1 MEICLDTKKTTTTS
15 STNIDTVGIE
25 SPRDELG
32 EDNDFEEKKG
42 SSSFFPGF
50 SLLKKEH
57 FKNLQVVW
65 LRYLKNLFVNVLLQK
80 IMQGSTKK
88 SQEPAASRG

>member
-1 MEICLDTKKTTTTS
+1 MNLVLTIILSHMEICLDTKKTTTTS

-50 SLLKKEH
+50 SLLKKNTLRI
-57 FKNLQVVW
+57 FKL
-65 LRYLKNLFVNVLLQK
+65 Y
-80 IMQGSTKK
+80 G
-88 SQEPAASRG
+88 